1 MKKINEDIRKN
12 TFEHIYLLYG
22 KESYNRLSF
31 TSKLCSAIIPDSDT
45 MNFTRFTGDK
55 VTEGEIIDLA
65 ETLPFF
71 AEKRLILVK
80 DTGLFKRASEQLAD
94 YIGNLPESTVII
106 FSEAEVDKRGRLYK
120 AVSKAAYVCEF
131 TEQKEDTLRIWGAAI
146 LKRNGLRITADNMSY
161 IITCTGTD
169 MTTIAAELDKI
180 VNYAQGAHPGMDVVT
195 RDDIDA
201 VISVKVEDRIFDM
214 ISALVRHDRKR
225 AYALYADL
233 VALQRQPMATIV
245 LISREYDRMLKVLE
259 LSQGGDSEP
268 VIAEKLALKPFVV
281 RKTLGNARRYSLRE
295 LRDHVAFAVSMDE
308 AVKTGAMKD
317 QTALEMMLAR
327 FSL

>member
-94 YIGNLPESTVII
+94 YIGSLPESTVII

-195 RDDIDA
+195 RADIDA

-233 VALQRQPMATIV
+233 IALQRQPMATIV

-308 AVKTGAMKD
+308 AVKTGALKD

>member
-22 KESYNRLSF
+22 KECYNRLSF

-94 YIGNLPESTVII
+94 YIGSLPESTVII

-195 RDDIDA
+195 RADIDA

-268 VIAEKLALKPFVV
+268 VIAEKLGLKPFVV
-281 RKTLGNARRYSLRE
+281 RKTLGNARRYNLRE

-308 AVKTGAMKD
+308 AVKTGALKD

>member
-12 TFEHIYLLYG
+12 TFEHIYLLFG

-31 TSKLCSAIIPDSDT
+31 TAKLCSAIIPEGDT
-45 MNFTRFTGDK
+45 MNLTRFEGDK

-71 AEKRLILVK
+71 AERRVILVK
-80 DTGLFKRASEQLAD
+80 DTGLFKRASDQLAD
-94 YIGNLPESTVII
+94 YIASLPETTVLI
-106 FSEAEVDKRGRLYK
+106 FSEADVDKRGRLYK

-131 TEQKEDTLRIWGAAI
+131 TEQKEDTLKIWGAAI

-161 IITCTGTD
+161 IISCTGTD
-169 MTTIAAELDKI
+169 MTTIAGELDKI
-180 VNYAQGAHPGMDVVT
+180 VNFAQGAHPDMDVVT
-195 RDDIDA
+195 RSDIDA
-201 VISVKVEDRIFDM
+201 VISVRIEDRIFDM
-214 ISALVRHDRKR
+214 ISALVRRDRKK

-233 VALQRQPMATIV
+233 LALERQPMATIV
-245 LISREYDRMLKVLE
+245 LISREYDRMLKILE
-259 LSQGGDSEP
+259 LSQSGMSEAA
-268 VIAEKLALKPFVV
+268 IADKLALKPFIV
-281 RKTLGNARRYSLRE
+281 RRTLGNARRYTTKE

-308 AVKTGAMKD
+308 AIKTGAMKD

-327 FSL
+327 FSM

>member
-1 MKKINEDIRKN
+1 
-12 TFEHIYLLYG
+12 
-22 KESYNRLSF
+22 
-31 TSKLCSAIIPDSDT
+31 
-45 MNFTRFTGDK
+45 
-55 VTEGEIIDLA
+55 
-65 ETLPFF
+65 
-71 AEKRLILVK
+71 
-80 DTGLFKRASEQLAD
+80 
-94 YIGNLPESTVII
+94 
-106 FSEAEVDKRGRLYK
+106 
-120 AVSKAAYVCEF
+120 
-131 TEQKEDTLRIWGAAI
+131 
-146 LKRNGLRITADNMSY
+146 
-161 IITCTGTD
+161 
-169 MTTIAAELDKI
+169 
-180 VNYAQGAHPGMDVVT
+180 MDVVT

>member
-308 AVKTGAMKD
+308 AVKTGALKD